1 MRGEKPS
8 NSQDF
13 EPRWSR
19 WIVSIEGASAC
30 GENRRE
36 RGERARANG
45 GIGDARRLYS

>member
-13 EPRWSR
+13 ESR
-19 WIVSIEGASAC
+19 WIVSIGGASAC